1 MRVLITGGTGLIGR
15 PLSAALV
22 ADGHDV
28 TVLTRDPQK
37 VKDMPAGVK
46 LAAWDGQSA
55 HGWGELADGA
65 GAIINLAGEN
75 LSGGRWTKEMKQK
88 IRQSRT
94 RAGKAVMEAIAAAA
108 VKPKV
113 LVQSSAVGY
122 YGTATGD
129 KPLTETDAAGNDFLA
144 KVCFDWEHST
154 AGASR
159 LGVRRPVLRTGVVL
173 ANEGGAFPKLL
184 LPFKFFAG
192 GPLGSG
198 KQWLPWIH
206 IEDEVRAIQFA
217 LTNEAADGP
226 INLAAPNPVTNSEIA
241 KKLGEILGRPSF
253 LPAPGFALQT
263 VLGEMSVLV
272 LEGQRAVPGKLQA
285 LGFQFKYPTIEP
297 ALRQLLAK
305 PAEAGQGGTPA
316 GQSQKQ
322 QASQPQASQSQQPV
336 QPPLP
341 EQKRPEQPQAQPEQP
356 EQPQKANV

>member
-1 MRVLITGGTGLIGR
+1 MRVIITGGTGLIGR

-22 ADGHDV
+22 ADAHDV
-28 TVLTRDPQK
+28 TVLTRDPEK

-46 LAAWDGQSA
+46 LVAWDGQSA

-65 GAIINLAGEN
+65 GAIVNLAGEN

-108 VKPKV
+108 VKPEV

-129 KPLTETDAAGNDFLA
+129 KPVTEAEPAGNDFLA

-154 AGASR
+154 AGASH
-159 LGVRRPVLRTGVVL
+159 LGIRRPLLRTGVVL

-192 GPLGSG
+192 GPMGSG

-217 LTNEAADGP
+217 LSNEEADGP
-226 INLAAPNPVTNSEIA
+226 LNLSAPNPVTNSEIA
-241 KKLGEILGRPSF
+241 KKLGEIMGRPSF
-253 LPAPGFALQT
+253 VPAPGFALQT
-263 VLGEMSVLV
+263 VLGEMAVLV
-272 LEGQRAVPGKLQA
+272 LEGQRAVPAKLQA
-285 LGFQFKYPTIEP
+285 LGFQFKYATIEP

-305 PAEAGQGGTPA
+305 PAEAGETGAPTRQP
-316 GQSQKQ
+316 QQQ
-322 QASQPQASQSQQPV
+322 QAPQLQTQLS
-336 QPPLP
+336 
-341 EQKRPEQPQAQPEQP
+341 QPEQP
-356 EQPQKANV
+356 VQQSEPEKQPEQTEKAST

>member
-1 MRVLITGGTGLIGR
+1 MRVIITGGTGLIGR

-129 KPLTETDAAGNDFLA
+129 KQVTEADPAGNDFLA

-154 AGASR
+154 AAASR
-159 LGVRRPVLRTGVVL
+159 MGVRRPLLRTGVVL

-217 LTNEAADGP
+217 LTNEEADGP
-226 INLAAPNPVTNSEIA
+226 INLSAPNPVTNSEIA

-272 LEGQRAVPGKLQA
+272 LEGQRAVPAKLQA

-305 PAEAGQGGTPA
+305 PAEAAQSGPPA
-316 GQSQKQ
+316 GQAQKQ
-322 QASQPQASQSQQPV
+322 QAAQPQQSQLQQPV
-336 QPPLP
+336 QISESEQKPPLD
-341 EQKRPEQPQAQPEQP
+341 QPAEQP
-356 EQPQKANV
+356 EKTGA

>member
-1 MRVLITGGTGLIGR
+1 MRVIITGGTGLIGR

-22 ADGHDV
+22 ADGHNV
-28 TVLTRDPQK
+28 TVLTRNPDK

-55 HGWGELADGA
+55 QGWGELADGA
-65 GAIINLAGEN
+65 DAIVNLAGEN

-94 RAGKAVMEAIAAAA
+94 LAGKAVMEAIAAAA
-108 VKPKV
+108 AKPKV

-129 KPLTETDAAGNDFLA
+129 KPVTEADPEGNDFLA

-154 AGASR
+154 AAASR

-184 LPFKFFAG
+184 LPFKLFAG

-217 LTNEAADGP
+217 LINEQADGP
-226 INLAAPNPVTNSEIA
+226 INLSAPSPVTNGEIA

-253 LPAPGFALQT
+253 VPAPGFALQT

-272 LEGQRAVPGKLQA
+272 LEGQRTVPAKLQA
-285 LGFQFKYPTIEP
+285 LGFQFKYPTIDP

-305 PAEAGQGGTPA
+305 PAQAAQSGTSP
-316 GQSQKQ
+316 QTKPQ
-322 QASQPQASQSQQPV
+322 QPEQTSQPV
-336 QPPLP
+336 QQSQPAQA
-341 EQKRPEQPQAQPEQP
+341 EQQPEQQP
-356 EQPQKANV
+356 EKASA

>member
-1 MRVLITGGTGLIGR
+1 MRIIITGGTGLIGR
-15 PLSAALV
+15 PLCAALA

-28 TVLTRDPQK
+28 TVLTRNPDK
-37 VKDMPAGVK
+37 IKDMPAGVK
-46 LAAWDGQSA
+46 LAAWDGQTA
-55 HGWGELADGA
+55 QGWGQLVDGA
-65 GAIINLAGEN
+65 DAVVNLAGEN
-75 LSGGRWTKEMKQK
+75 LSGGRWTKEVKQK

-94 RAGKAVMEAIAAAA
+94 QAGKAVMEAISAAA

-129 KPLTETDAAGNDFLA
+129 KPVTEADPAGNDFLA

-154 AGASR
+154 AAASR

-184 LPFKFFAG
+184 LPFKLFAG

-206 IEDEVRAIQFA
+206 LEDEVRAIQFA
-217 LTNEAADGP
+217 LTNEEADGP
-226 INLAAPNPVTNSEIA
+226 LNLAAPNPATNSEIA
-241 KKLGEILGRPSF
+241 KKLGEIMGRPSF
-253 LPAPGFALQT
+253 VPAPGFALQA

-272 LEGQRAVPGKLQA
+272 LEGQRAVPAKLQA
-285 LGFQFKYPTIEP
+285 LGFQFKYPTLEP

-305 PAEAGQGGTPA
+305 PAATPPSGAPNGQPQQQPA
-316 GQSQKQ
+316 QSQ
-322 QASQPQASQSQQPV
+322 P
-336 QPPLP
+336 
-341 EQKRPEQPQAQPEQP
+341 AQPEQP
-356 EQPQKANV
+356 VQPQKAKV

>member
-1 MRVLITGGTGLIGR
+1 MRIIITGGTGLIGR

-28 TVLTRDPQK
+28 TVLTRNPDK

-55 HGWGELADGA
+55 QGWGQLADGA
-65 GAIINLAGEN
+65 DAIVNLAGEN
-75 LSGGRWTKEMKQK
+75 LIAGRWTKEMKQK

-94 RAGKAVMEAIAAAA
+94 QAGKAVMEAISAAS

-129 KPLTETDAAGNDFLA
+129 KPVTETDPVGNDFLA

-154 AGASR
+154 AAASR
-159 LGVRRPVLRTGVVL
+159 MGVRLPVLRTGVVL

-184 LPFKFFAG
+184 LPFKLFAG

-206 IEDEVRAIQFA
+206 IDDEVRAIQFA
-217 LTNEAADGP
+217 LTNEGADGP
-226 INLAAPNPVTNSEIA
+226 LNLSAPNPATNSEIA
-241 KKLGEILGRPSF
+241 KKLGEIMGRPSF
-253 LPAPGFALQT
+253 VPAPGFALQT

-272 LEGQRAVPGKLQA
+272 LEGQRAVPAKLQA
-285 LGFQFKYPTIEP
+285 LGFQFKYPTLEP

-305 PAEAGQGGTPA
+305 PAETSQNGAPTGQAKP
-316 GQSQKQ
+316 Q
-322 QASQPQASQSQQPV
+322 QPQAAQSAAQP
-336 QPPLP
+336 
-341 EQKRPEQPQAQPEQP
+341 QPEQP
-356 EQPQKANV
+356 VPQPESPEPQPQKAGA

>member
-1 MRVLITGGTGLIGR
+1 MRVIITGGTGLIGQ
-15 PLSAALV
+15 PLSAALM

-28 TVLTRDPQK
+28 TVLTRNPDRI
-37 VKDMPAGVK
+37 KDMPAGVK
-46 LAAWDGQSA
+46 LAAWDGQTA
-55 HGWGELADGA
+55 QGWGELADGVD
-65 GAIINLAGEN
+65 AIVNLAGEN

-94 RAGKAVMEAIAAAA
+94 QAGKAVMEAISAAA

-122 YGTATGD
+122 YGTASGD
-129 KPLTETDAAGNDFLA
+129 KLVTEAEPEGNDFLA

-154 AGASR
+154 AAASR

-184 LPFKFFAG
+184 LPFKLFAG

-206 IEDEVRAIQFA
+206 LEDEVRAIQFA
-217 LTNEAADGP
+217 LTNEDADGP
-226 INLAAPNPVTNSEIA
+226 INLSAPNPVTNSEIA

-253 LPAPGFALQT
+253 VPAPGFALQT

-272 LEGQRAVPGKLQA
+272 LEGQRAVPAKLQA

-305 PAEAGQGGTPA
+305 PAEVAPSAAPA
-316 GQSQKQ
+316 GQPPAAPS
-322 QASQPQASQSQQPV
+322 AAPSAAQPGPQPEA
-336 QPPLP
+336 P
-341 EQKRPEQPQAQPEQP
+341 EQNPE
-356 EQPQKANV
+356 KASV

>member
-1 MRVLITGGTGLIGR
+1 MRVIITGGTGLIGR

-129 KPLTETDAAGNDFLA
+129 KPVTEADAAGNDFLA

-154 AGASR
+154 AAASR
-159 LGVRRPVLRTGVVL
+159 LGVRRPVLRTGRR
-173 ANEGGAFPKLL
+173 AGQRGRR
-184 LPFKFFAG
+184 LPQA
-192 GPLGSG
+192 
-198 KQWLPWIH
+198 
-206 IEDEVRAIQFA
+206 
-217 LTNEAADGP
+217 
-226 INLAAPNPVTNSEIA
+226 AAPV
-241 KKLGEILGRPSF
+241 
-253 LPAPGFALQT
+253 Q
-263 VLGEMSVLV
+263 VLCGWAA
-272 LEGQRAVPGKLQA
+272 GQRQAVAA
-285 LGFQFKYPTIEP
+285 LDPHRG
-297 ALRQLLAK
+297 
-305 PAEAGQGGTPA
+305 
-316 GQSQKQ
+316 
-322 QASQPQASQSQQPV
+322 
-336 QPPLP
+336 
-341 EQKRPEQPQAQPEQP
+341 
-356 EQPQKANV
+356 